1 MANDSTE
8 GIISGSSRIG
18 SLSETQTVDLISEG
32 EIQGLVTKEY
42 KFAGTLGNI
51 GYTSASLVKSQSPL
65 ASVYWN
71 NVPVI
76 DEQGNFNYQDVNVKE
91 SVGSKNGSTQ
101 PLTRSETDDE
111 LFKFLETT
119 QVINERLRG
128 PTKGGSDFPD
138 NAEYFKK
145 VYRVLNTDCFAIKL
159 NVKIVAL
166 NTVNKDNGSVQD
178 NSVSIVAETRA
189 LFINDEE
196 SFSNEND
203 QGVNPNLNQ
212 GQSPLGGTFK
222 GRVSSPFV
230 KSYFID
236 FSKRSD
242 FANIMNNPN
251 FLGWEIKV
259 YKQTPDPITTD
270 STSRVMVDSVTEVY
284 RAKLSYPNA
293 ATVSSSFSAEYFS
306 QIPTRSFDVEMMKV
320 KIPSNYDPLTR
331 TYHGD
336 WDGTFSTESVGPFST
351 GPGTDGITQSDGSS
365 RELKKYYTNN
375 PAWCFYDLITNE
387 RYGLGKYITEQG
399 FDKWTLYEIG
409 QYCDTLVYD
418 GMGKGELEP
427 RFTCNTLIQS
437 REDAFKVVQ
446 DMASVFRGLSY
457 YAAGQIYAIQDA
469 PKNPVY
475 QFTNANVEE
484 GNFSYNNTSRK
495 VRNNVAVVRYN
506 DKHNFYKPAVEYTED
521 VDGIRK
527 NGIRETE
534 VTAFGCSSR
543 GQAIRLGKW
552 MLATENLETE
562 TVTFTAGL
570 EGTYLRPGDVIS
582 VSDTNRRNITRNGGR
597 TVNIDQSNNNT
608 SGVYAEITL
617 DSTLDVYRQGDVN
630 NANDPAQMYKLSVL
644 VPKATLDPYNVT
656 DIRSSDTSEI
666 RSSQVQ
672 TLSFL
677 GNQVDNY
684 ERYYES
690 NFAVTRSEW
699 TASFTN
705 TATVTTDPDAPAY
718 MSVTASTDNSY
729 HRIIFQD
736 VPNVVVGRKYRF
748 KARINIPTNAVTA
761 RGIQFRHGN
770 GNSNAGPIVHP
781 TLGEWTDIEYE
792 WIATDESH
800 ADHANQ
806 ISLWIANSSSIDT
819 TATFQW
825 AGDGGGL
832 DRFGIYNIVVEP
844 AIEKNQ
850 SRITFSGGYYFDL
863 NNTTIQQ
870 DQTVWAV
877 SPTGGDSLLNSQG
890 ITIDS
895 DDISED
901 YRIVNV
907 KEERRNKYVVSAIE
921 YSEEKYSL
929 IEEEF
934 EANADGVNVS
944 TTLPNSPSAIT
955 LDESTAPGASHTKLI
970 KYTVSPP
977 VDQIALAGYEVYM
990 KKSDTQ
996 SWVIADYTGRYP
1008 TLWTDNNGNVT
1019 FMQENPLVN
1028 DENYVPDSKY
1038 RIGRHPKSDSTIEKE
1053 VVATTSSKYYFK
1065 AVSFN
1070 GLGNHSA
1077 KTVKNNI
1084 EINDS
1089 EAIKDVVISNLRLEG
1104 DTQLLNDSAE
1114 LQTLDGGITAYT
1126 GASPNLL
1133 WDTSIQGAGQLAT
1146 QFNYA
1151 ISLRQTID
1159 PNIREGSDPTNNI
1172 FSIITGFQPTLTQD
1186 GSFVYSI
1193 PADDLATIQTN
1204 EGESNARN
1212 FDVVVEAHTE
1222 DGLTSAGGQIVA
1234 SASTF
1239 AEKYA
1244 LNYTEAKGW
1253 DIAVLNNVQIDNPR
1267 FSESADDCGD
1277 LDRICTLQS
1286 ITSDNRLK
1294 IEFTKNTYKANEK
1307 DVAGGFFYSSPTQ
1320 FAKEEIAGKTQSFFN
1335 DESQNTKNIQRVRMD
1350 NYSDVMYVPFKGE
1363 LLTKKLFCAY
1373 SLFDTF
1379 DRDIESVYLNQNPNN
1394 TNYNPDYDLGST
1406 LPLSSVSEVDFVDP
1420 LAATASKPKLHIVY
1434 AKSESYTTRPQQKFG
1449 NVGSRNAGTWVTLP
1463 VRNFSLTKPLGKT
1476 ELVSLNFKGWTMGGT
1491 RGSSNKSGFHIVFPT
1506 SMRVFYDGVQVGG
1519 SNGFLHINRYKP
1531 SNNFYWGHGG
1541 SNENITWEGV
1551 TDLGLT
1557 DKKFP
1562 EGETSLGTISIQF
1575 YYPGGWP
1582 QQTSVSSQFI
1592 WESLWV

>member
-18 SLSETQTVDLISEG
+18 SLSESHVVDLISEG

-42 KFAGTLGNI
+42 KFDGALGNI

-65 ASVYWN
+65 ASIYWN

-101 PLTRSETDDE
+101 PLTRPETDDE

-119 QVINERLRG
+119 QAINERLRG

-159 NVKIVAL
+159 NIKIIAL

-178 NSVSIVAETRA
+178 NSLHIVAETRA

-196 SFSNEND
+196 SFSNENG

-212 GQSPLGGTFK
+212 GQSPLAGTFT
-222 GRVSSPFV
+222 GRISSPFV

-242 FANIMNNPN
+242 FTNLMNNPN
-251 FLGWEIKV
+251 FLGWEVKI
-259 YKQTPDPITTD
+259 YKTDPDPTTTD
-270 STSRVMVDSVTEVY
+270 STSRVMVDAITEVY
-284 RAKLSYPNA
+284 RTKLSYPNA
-293 ATVSSSFSAEYFS
+293 ATISSTFSAEYFS
-306 QIPTRSFDVEMMKV
+306 SIPTRSFDVEMMKV

-331 TYHGD
+331 SYHGD
-336 WDGTFSTESVGPFST
+336 WDGTFSTESVGPFNT
-351 GPGTDGITQSDGSS
+351 GPGSPGITQSDNSP
-365 RELKKYYTNN
+365 RELTKYYTNN
-375 PAWCFYDLITNE
+375 PAWCFYDLITNP

-457 YAAGQIYAIQDA
+457 FAAGQIYAIQDS

-484 GNFSYNNTSRK
+484 GEFNYSNTSRK
-495 VRNNVAVVRYN
+495 IRNNVAIVRYN
-506 DKHNFYKPAVEYTED
+506 DKHNFYKPAVEYRED

-543 GQAIRLGKW
+543 GQAVRLGKW

-582 VSDTNRRNITRNGGR
+582 VSDTNRKNLTRNGGR
-597 TVNIDQSNNNT
+597 TSNIDQSNSNT
-608 SGVYAEITL
+608 SGAYAEITL
-617 DSTLDVYRQGDVN
+617 DSPLDVYREGD
-630 NANDPAQMYKLSVL
+630 ANYELLGTTDKPQMYKLSIL
-644 VPKATLDPYNVT
+644 VPKATLDPYNVN
-656 DIRSSDTSEI
+656 DLSSSDKGEI

-677 GNQVDNY
+677 GNQV
-684 ERYYES
+684 
-690 NFAVTRSEW
+690 
-699 TASFTN
+699 
-705 TATVTTDPDAPAY
+705 
-718 MSVTASTDNSY
+718 
-729 HRIIFQD
+729 
-736 VPNVVVGRKYRF
+736 
-748 KARINIPTNAVTA
+748 
-761 RGIQFRHGN
+761 
-770 GNSNAGPIVHP
+770 
-781 TLGEWTDIEYE
+781 TDIEE
-792 WIATDESH
+792 NGVTKS
-800 ADHANQ
+800 
-806 ISLWIANSSSIDT
+806 
-819 TATFQW
+819 
-825 AGDGGGL
+825 
-832 DRFGIYNIVVEP
+832 
-844 AIEKNQ
+844 K
-850 SRITFSGGYYFDL
+850 ITFSGGYFFDL
-863 NNTTIQQ
+863 DNTTIQQ
-870 DQTVWAV
+870 DQTVWTI

-895 DDISED
+895 DDLSEQ

-907 KEERRNKYVVSAIE
+907 KEERKNKYVVSAIE

-955 LDESTAPGASHTKLI
+955 LDESRAPGAQHTQLI

-977 VDQIALAGYEVYM
+977 EDQIALAGYEVYM

-996 SWVIADYTGRYP
+996 AWVIADYTGRYP
-1008 TLWTDNNGNVT
+1008 TLWTDNNGDVT
-1019 FMQENPLVN
+1019 FMQENELVN
-1028 DENYVPDSKY
+1028 DEDYVPDSKY
-1038 RIGRHPKSDSTIEKE
+1038 RIGKHPKSDSTIEKE

-1070 GLGNHSA
+1070 GLGSHSA
-1077 KTVKNNI
+1077 KTVNGNI

-1104 DTQLLNDSAE
+1104 DTTLLNDSAE

-1151 ISLRQTID
+1151 ISLRQTVD
-1159 PNIREGSDPTNNI
+1159 PSIRNGSDPTNNI

-1212 FDVVVEAHTE
+1212 FDVVIEAHTE

-1244 LNYTEAKGW
+1244 LKYEVAKGW

-1267 FSESADDCGD
+1267 LSSSAADCGD

-1294 IEFTKNTYKANEK
+1294 IEFTKNTYKANEA
-1307 DVAGGFFYSSPTQ
+1307 DVAGGFFYSSPTE
-1320 FAKEEIAGKTQSFFN
+1320 FTKEEIAGKTQSFFD
-1335 DESQNTKNIQRVRMD
+1335 DEDQNTKNIQRVRMD

-1363 LLTKKLFCAY
+1363 LLTTKLFCAY

-1379 DRDIESVYLNQNPNN
+1379 DRDIESVYLDQNPNN

-1406 LPLSSVSEVDFVDP
+1406 LPLSSVSQVNYVDP
-1420 LAATASKPKLHIVY
+1420 LVERPSDIKPVQFAIQTNKILSHSHFDGNGERYGWRAAGNHTITKPIGKTKILWMRFSAKVYGGSWGSGRRVVYSNITGFRFFYLGQQFNLKQGDDEIVVVEDY
-1434 AKSESYTTRPQQKFG
+1434 HTTRQYYG
-1449 NVGSRNAGTWVTLP
+1449 NSSITTKNYFFDGFFNLGIVGQ
-1463 VRNFSLTKPLGKT
+1463 
-1476 ELVSLNFKGWTMGGT
+1476 E
-1491 RGSSNKSGFHIVFPT
+1491 
-1506 SMRVFYDGVQVGG
+1506 
-1519 SNGFLHINRYKP
+1519 
-1531 SNNFYWGHGG
+1531 
-1541 SNENITWEGV
+1541 
-1551 TDLGLT
+1551 
-1557 DKKFP
+1557 FP
-1562 EGETSLGTISIQF
+1562 EGDADAGIVQVQVHGNWGHRHPDARPIHSYTMEA
-1575 YYPGGWP
+1575 YWK
-1582 QQTSVSSQFI
+1582 
-1592 WESLWV
+1592 

>member
-42 KFAGTLGNI
+42 KFAGTLGDI

-212 GQSPLGGTFK
+212 GQSPLAGTFK

-270 STSRVMVDSVTEVY
+270 STSRVMVDSLTEVY
-284 RAKLSYPNA
+284 RTKLSYPNA

-351 GPGTDGITQSDGSS
+351 GPGTDGITQSDGSA

-475 QFTNANVEE
+475 QFTNANIEE

-495 VRNNVAVVRYN
+495 VRNNVAIVRYN

-630 NANDPAQMYKLSVL
+630 NANDPAQMYKLSIL

-656 DIRSSDTSEI
+656 DIRSSDTSKI
-666 RSSQVQ
+666 RNSQVQ

-677 GNQVDNY
+677 GNQV
-684 ERYYES
+684 
-690 NFAVTRSEW
+690 
-699 TASFTN
+699 
-705 TATVTTDPDAPAY
+705 
-718 MSVTASTDNSY
+718 
-729 HRIIFQD
+729 
-736 VPNVVVGRKYRF
+736 
-748 KARINIPTNAVTA
+748 
-761 RGIQFRHGN
+761 
-770 GNSNAGPIVHP
+770 
-781 TLGEWTDIEYE
+781 TDIEE
-792 WIATDESH
+792 NGVTKS
-800 ADHANQ
+800 
-806 ISLWIANSSSIDT
+806 
-819 TATFQW
+819 
-825 AGDGGGL
+825 
-832 DRFGIYNIVVEP
+832 
-844 AIEKNQ
+844 K
-850 SRITFSGGYYFDL
+850 ITFSGGYHFDL

-877 SPTGGDSLLNSQG
+877 SPTGGNSLLNSQG

-895 DDISED
+895 DDLSEN

-907 KEERRNKYVVSAIE
+907 KEERKNKYVISAIQ

-955 LDESTAPGASHTKLI
+955 LDESRAPGAEHTQLI
-970 KYTVSPP
+970 KYTVAPP

-1008 TLWTDNNGNVT
+1008 TLWTDNNGDVT
-1019 FMQENPLVN
+1019 FMQENALVN

-1077 KTVKNNI
+1077 KTVKSNI

-1089 EAIKDVVISNLRLEG
+1089 EAIRDVVISNLRLEG
-1104 DTQLLNDSAE
+1104 DTTLLNDSAE

-1222 DGLTSAGGQIVA
+1222 DGLTSAGGNIVA

-1239 AEKYA
+1239 AEKYV
-1244 LNYTEAKGW
+1244 LKYEVAKGW

-1267 FSESADDCGD
+1267 FSESTNDCGD

-1294 IEFTKNTYKANEK
+1294 IEFTKNTYKADER
-1307 DVAGGFFYSSPTQ
+1307 DVAGGFFYSSPAEFT
-1320 FAKEEIAGKTQSFFN
+1320 KEEIAGKTQSFFD
-1335 DESQNTKNIQRVRMD
+1335 DEAQNTKNIQRVRMD

-1420 LAATASKPKLHIVY
+1420 LAATASKPQLHIVY
-1434 AKSESYTTRPQQKFG
+1434 SKSESYSTRPQQQF
-1449 NVGSRNAGTWVTLP
+1449 GSRSRNPGAWVNYPL
-1463 VRNFSLTKPLGKT
+1463 RQFNLTKPIGKT
-1476 ELVSLNFKGWTMGGT
+1476 ELVSLNFTGTITGSVRYRGGHT
-1491 RGSSNKSGFHIVFPT
+1491 HANR
-1506 SMRVFYDGVQVGG
+1506 MRIFYDGVLMSENLINGQT
-1519 SNGFLHINRYKP
+1519 GFLNYTVNPFVNVNYNEMGSINQGTPHYF
-1531 SNNFYWGHGG
+1531 N
-1541 SNENITWEGV
+1541 GV
-1551 TDLGLT
+1551 TDLGLK

-1562 EGETSLGTISIQF
+1562 EGETTLGVIRVEF
-1575 YYPGGWP
+1575 YYPHGWD
-1582 QQTSVSSQFI
+1582 QSTGITTKFVFQA
-1592 WESLWV
+1592 LWV

>member
-18 SLSETQTVDLISEG
+18 SLSESHIVDLISEG

-42 KFAGTLGNI
+42 KFGGTLGDI

-71 NVPVI
+71 NVPVV

-91 SVGSKNGSTQ
+91 SFGSKNGSTQ
-101 PLTRSETDDE
+101 PLTRPETDDE

-138 NAEYFKK
+138 SAEYFKK
-145 VYRVLNTDCFAIKL
+145 IYRILNTDCFAIKL
-159 NVKIVAL
+159 NVKILSL

-203 QGVNPNLNQ
+203 QGVNPNLSQN
-212 GQSPLGGTFK
+212 QSPLAGTFK

-259 YKQTPDPITTD
+259 YKQTPDPTTTD
-270 STSRVMVDSVTEVY
+270 SSSRVMIDAITEVY
-284 RAKLSYPNA
+284 RTKLSYPNA
-293 ATVSSSFSAEYFS
+293 ATISSSFSAEYFS
-306 QIPTRSFDVEMMKV
+306 SIPTRSFDVEMMKV

-336 WDGTFSTESVGPFST
+336 WDGTFSTESVGPFNT
-351 GPGTDGITQSDGSS
+351 GPGTNGITQSDGSA

-469 PKNPVY
+469 PKTPVY

-484 GNFSYNNTSRK
+484 GEFNYSNTSRK
-495 VRNNVAVVRYN
+495 IRNNVAIIRYN

-552 MLATENLETE
+552 MLATENSETE

-582 VSDTNRRNITRNGGR
+582 VSDTSRRNITRNGGR
-597 TVNIDQSNNNT
+597 TSNIDQSNNNS
-608 SGVYAEITL
+608 SGVYAEVTL

-630 NANDPAQMYKLSVL
+630 DANDPAQMYKLSIL
-644 VPKATLDPYNVT
+644 VPKAALDPYNVNDLT
-656 DIRSSDTSEI
+656 SSDKGDI

-672 TLSFL
+672 TLNFL
-677 GNQVDNY
+677 GNQV
-684 ERYYES
+684 
-690 NFAVTRSEW
+690 
-699 TASFTN
+699 
-705 TATVTTDPDAPAY
+705 
-718 MSVTASTDNSY
+718 
-729 HRIIFQD
+729 
-736 VPNVVVGRKYRF
+736 
-748 KARINIPTNAVTA
+748 
-761 RGIQFRHGN
+761 
-770 GNSNAGPIVHP
+770 
-781 TLGEWTDIEYE
+781 TDIEE
-792 WIATDESH
+792 NGVTKS
-800 ADHANQ
+800 
-806 ISLWIANSSSIDT
+806 
-819 TATFQW
+819 
-825 AGDGGGL
+825 
-832 DRFGIYNIVVEP
+832 
-844 AIEKNQ
+844 K
-850 SRITFSGGYYFDL
+850 ITFSGGYSFDL

-877 SPTGGDSLLNSQG
+877 SPTGGNSLLNSQG

-895 DDISED
+895 DDLSED

-907 KEERRNKYVVSAIE
+907 KEERKNKYVISAIE

-955 LDESTAPGASHTKLI
+955 LDESRAPGAQHTQLI

-977 VDQIALAGYEVYM
+977 EDQIALAGYEVYM
-990 KKSDTQ
+990 KKSDTHA
-996 SWVIADYTGRYP
+996 WVIADYTGRYP
-1008 TLWTDNNGNVT
+1008 TLWTENNGNVT

-1038 RIGRHPKSDSTIEKE
+1038 RIGKHPKSDSTIEKE

-1089 EAIKDVVISNLRLEG
+1089 EAIRDVVISNLRLEG
-1104 DTQLLNDSAE
+1104 DTTILNDSAE

-1151 ISLRQTID
+1151 ISLRQTVD
-1159 PNIREGSDPTNNI
+1159 PNTRLGSDPTNNI

-1222 DGLTSAGGQIVA
+1222 DGLTSAGGNIVA

-1244 LNYTEAKGW
+1244 LKYEVAKGW

-1267 FSESADDCGD
+1267 FSASKNDCGD

-1294 IEFTKNTYKANEK
+1294 IEFTKNTYKADEK
-1307 DVAGGFFYSSPTQ
+1307 DVAGGFFYSSPTE
-1320 FAKEEIAGKTQSFFN
+1320 FTKEEIAGQTQSFFD
-1335 DESQNTKNIQRVRMD
+1335 DETQNTKNIQRVRMD

-1363 LLTKKLFCAY
+1363 LLTTKLFCAY

-1379 DRDIESVYLNQNPNN
+1379 DRDIESVYLDQNPNN

-1406 LPLSSVSEVDFVDP
+1406 LPLSSVSQVNYVDP
-1420 LAATASKPKLHIVY
+1420 LVERPSDIKPVQFAIQTNKILSHSHFDGNGEKYGWRTAGTHTITKPIGKTKILWMKFS
-1434 AKSESYTTRPQQKFG
+1434 AKSYGGSWSSGRRTVYSNITGFRFFYLGQQFNLKQGDDEIVVVENFHTTREYYYNPVATKSYFFDG
-1449 NVGSRNAGTWVTLP
+1449 FFNLDIVGQ
-1463 VRNFSLTKPLGKT
+1463 
-1476 ELVSLNFKGWTMGGT
+1476 E
-1491 RGSSNKSGFHIVFPT
+1491 
-1506 SMRVFYDGVQVGG
+1506 
-1519 SNGFLHINRYKP
+1519 
-1531 SNNFYWGHGG
+1531 
-1541 SNENITWEGV
+1541 
-1551 TDLGLT
+1551 
-1557 DKKFP
+1557 FP
-1562 EGETSLGTISIQF
+1562 EGDSDAGTMEVQVYGNWGHRSADARPIYS
-1575 YYPGGWP
+1575 YTMEAYWK
-1582 QQTSVSSQFI
+1582 
-1592 WESLWV
+1592 

>member
-1 MANDSTE
+1 MANDSPE
-8 GIISGSSRIG
+8 GIISGSTRIG
-18 SLSETQTVDLISEG
+18 SLSETHVVDLISEG
-32 EIQGLVTKEY
+32 EVQGLVSKEY
-42 KFAGTLGNI
+42 KFDGTLGNI
-51 GYTSASLVKSQSPL
+51 GYTNASLIKSQSPL

-76 DEQGNFNYQDVNVKE
+76 DEQGNFNYQDVNIKE
-91 SVGSKNGSTQ
+91 SIGSKDGSTQ
-101 PLTRSETDDE
+101 PLTRPETDDE
-111 LFKFLETT
+111 IFKFLERTK
-119 QVINERLRG
+119 IISERLRG
-128 PTKGGSDFPD
+128 PTRGSSNFPD
-138 NAEYFKK
+138 DAQYFKK
-145 VYRVLNTDCFAIKL
+145 IYRVLNTDCSAIKL
-159 NVKIVAL
+159 NIKISAL
-166 NTVNKDNGSVQD
+166 STVNRDNGSIQD
-178 NSVSIVAETRA
+178 NSVYIQAETRA
-189 LFINDEE
+189 LFTNNEE
-196 SFSNEND
+196 SFSFEND
-203 QGVNPNLNQ
+203 QGVNQNIRQ
-212 GQSPLGGTFK
+212 DQSPLAGEFA
-222 GRVSSPFV
+222 GRISTPFI

-242 FANIMNNPN
+242 YSNIMDNPN

-259 YKQTPDPITTD
+259 YKTTPE
-270 STSRVMVDSVTEVY
+270 STISEKQAIVFVDSLTEVY
-284 RAKLSYPNA
+284 RTKLSYPNT
-293 ATVSSSFSAEYFS
+293 ATVSSTFSAEYFS
-306 QIPTRSFDVEMMKV
+306 SIPARSFDVEMMKV

-336 WDGTFSTESVGPFST
+336 WDGTFSTESVGPFNT
-351 GPGTDGITQSDGSS
+351 GPGTDGITQSDGSP
-365 RELKKYYTNN
+365 RELRKYYTNN
-375 PAWCFYDLITNE
+375 PAWCFYDLVTNP

-418 GMGKGELEP
+418 GMGKGGLEP

-446 DMASVFRGLSY
+446 DMASIFRGLSY
-457 YAAGQIYAIQDA
+457 YAAGQIYAIQDS
-469 PKNPVY
+469 PKTPVY

-484 GNFSYNNTSRK
+484 GAFNYNNTSRK
-495 VRNNVAVVRYN
+495 IRNNVAIVRYN
-506 DKHNFYKPAVEYTED
+506 DKNNFYKPAIEYTED

-543 GQAIRLGKW
+543 GQALRLGKW
-552 MLATENLETE
+552 IMATENLETE
-562 TVTFTAGL
+562 TITFTAGL
-570 EGTYLRPGDVIS
+570 EGTYLRPGDVVS

-597 TVNIDQSNNNT
+597 TSKIDQSNNNS

-630 NANDPAQMYKLSVL
+630 DANDPAQMYKLSIL
-644 VPKATLDPYNVT
+644 VPKATLDPYNVN
-656 DIRSSDTSEI
+656 DLSSSDKGEI

-672 TLSFL
+672 ALSFL
-677 GNQVDNY
+677 GNQV
-684 ERYYES
+684 
-690 NFAVTRSEW
+690 
-699 TASFTN
+699 
-705 TATVTTDPDAPAY
+705 
-718 MSVTASTDNSY
+718 
-729 HRIIFQD
+729 
-736 VPNVVVGRKYRF
+736 
-748 KARINIPTNAVTA
+748 
-761 RGIQFRHGN
+761 
-770 GNSNAGPIVHP
+770 
-781 TLGEWTDIEYE
+781 TDIQENGV
-792 WIATDESH
+792 TKS
-800 ADHANQ
+800 
-806 ISLWIANSSSIDT
+806 
-819 TATFQW
+819 
-825 AGDGGGL
+825 
-832 DRFGIYNIVVEP
+832 
-844 AIEKNQ
+844 K
-850 SRITFSGGYYFDL
+850 ITFSGGYFFDL
-863 NNTTIQQ
+863 DNTTIQQ
-870 DQTVWAV
+870 DQTVWTV

-895 DDISED
+895 DDLSEKF
-901 YRIVNV
+901 RVINV
-907 KEERRNKYVVSAIE
+907 KEERKNKYVISAIQ

-955 LDESTAPGASHTKLI
+955 LDESRAPGAQHTQLI
-970 KYTVSPP
+970 KYTVAPP
-977 VDQIALAGYEVYM
+977 EDQVALAGYEVYM
-990 KKSDTQ
+990 KKSDTRP
-996 SWVIADYTGRYP
+996 WVIADYTGRYP
-1008 TLWTDNNGNVT
+1008 TLWTDNNGDVT
-1019 FMQENPLVN
+1019 FMQENALVN

-1077 KTVKNNI
+1077 KTVKSNI

-1089 EAIKDVVISNLRLEG
+1089 EAIRDIVISNLRLEG
-1104 DTQLLNDSAE
+1104 DTTLLNDSAE

-1244 LNYTEAKGW
+1244 LKYEVAKGW

-1267 FSESADDCGD
+1267 FSESTNDCGD
-1277 LDRICTLQS
+1277 LDRICTIQS

-1294 IEFTKNTYKANEK
+1294 IEFTKNTYKANER
-1307 DVAGGFFYSSPTQ
+1307 DVAGGFFYSSPTE
-1320 FAKEEIAGKTQSFFN
+1320 FTKEEIAGKTQSFFN
-1335 DESQNTKNIQRVRMD
+1335 DETQNTKNIQRVRMD

-1363 LLTKKLFCAY
+1363 LLTTKLFCAY

-1379 DRDIESVYLNQNPNN
+1379 DRDIESVYLDQNPNN

-1406 LPLSSVSEVDFVDP
+1406 LPLSSVSQVNYVDP
-1420 LAATASKPKLHIVY
+1420 LVERQSDIKPLVFANTKNNTL
-1434 AKSESYTTRPQQKFG
+1434 SERYFGGTGGGNYGWRNVASYTITKPIGKTKILWMKFRGLIYGGSYSSGRYRRYQNVTGFRFICNGQTFGLKQGDDEIIRTDLINYDRFYNSNNNPERPQSYFLDG
-1449 NVGSRNAGTWVTLP
+1449 FFNLGIVG
-1463 VRNFSLTKPLGKT
+1463 K
-1476 ELVSLNFKGWTMGGT
+1476 E
-1491 RGSSNKSGFHIVFPT
+1491 
-1506 SMRVFYDGVQVGG
+1506 
-1519 SNGFLHINRYKP
+1519 
-1531 SNNFYWGHGG
+1531 
-1541 SNENITWEGV
+1541 
-1551 TDLGLT
+1551 
-1557 DKKFP
+1557 FP
-1562 EGETSLGTISIQF
+1562 EGDTDAGTVTVQAYGNWNHRNAEARPMIN
-1575 YYPGGWP
+1575 YTMEAYWK
-1582 QQTSVSSQFI
+1582 
-1592 WESLWV
+1592 

>member
-1 MANDSTE
+1 MASDSTE

-18 SLSETQTVDLISEG
+18 SLSESHVVDLISEG

-42 KFAGTLGNI
+42 KFDGTLGNI

-71 NVPVI
+71 NVPVV

-91 SVGSKNGSTQ
+91 SLGSKNGSTQ
-101 PLTRSETDDE
+101 PLIRSETDDE
-111 LFKFLETT
+111 LFKFLETSRP
-119 QVINERLRG
+119 INERLRG
-128 PTKGGSDFPD
+128 PTKGASDFPD

-159 NVKIVAL
+159 NIKIIAL

-178 NSVSIVAETRA
+178 NHVYLQAETRA
-189 LFINDEE
+189 LFTNDEE
-196 SFSNEND
+196 SFSFENG
-203 QGVNPNLNQ
+203 QGVNQNLAQN
-212 GQSPLGGTFK
+212 QSPLAGAFGG
-222 GRVSSPFV
+222 RISSPFV

-242 FANIMNNPN
+242 FTNLMNNPN
-251 FLGWEIKV
+251 FLGWEVKI
-259 YKQTPDPITTD
+259 YKTDPDPTTTD
-270 STSRVMVDSVTEVY
+270 STSRVMVDAITEVY
-284 RAKLSYPNA
+284 RTKLSYPNA
-293 ATVSSSFSAEYFS
+293 ATISSTFSAEYFS
-306 QIPTRSFDVEMMKV
+306 SIPTRSFDVEMMKV

-331 TYHGD
+331 SYHGD
-336 WDGTFSTESVGPFST
+336 WDGTFSTESVGPFNT
-351 GPGTDGITQSDGSS
+351 EPGSPGITQSDNSP
-365 RELKKYYTNN
+365 RELTKYYTNN
-375 PAWCFYDLITNE
+375 PAWCFYDLITNP

-457 YAAGQIYAIQDA
+457 FAAGQIYAIQDS

-484 GNFSYNNTSRK
+484 GEFNYSNTSRK
-495 VRNNVAVVRYN
+495 IRNNVAIVRYN
-506 DKHNFYKPAVEYTED
+506 DKHNFYKPAVEYRED

-543 GQAIRLGKW
+543 GQAVRLGKW

-582 VSDTNRRNITRNGGR
+582 VSDTNRKNLTRNGGR
-597 TVNIDQSNNNT
+597 TSNIDQSNSNT
-608 SGVYAEITL
+608 SGAYAEITL
-617 DSTLDVYRQGDVN
+617 DSPLDVYREGD
-630 NANDPAQMYKLSVL
+630 ANYELLGTTDKPQMYKLSIL
-644 VPKATLDPYNVT
+644 VPKATLDPYNVN
-656 DIRSSDTSEI
+656 DLSSSDKGEI

-677 GNQVDNY
+677 GNQV
-684 ERYYES
+684 
-690 NFAVTRSEW
+690 
-699 TASFTN
+699 
-705 TATVTTDPDAPAY
+705 
-718 MSVTASTDNSY
+718 
-729 HRIIFQD
+729 
-736 VPNVVVGRKYRF
+736 
-748 KARINIPTNAVTA
+748 
-761 RGIQFRHGN
+761 
-770 GNSNAGPIVHP
+770 
-781 TLGEWTDIEYE
+781 TDIEE
-792 WIATDESH
+792 NGVTKS
-800 ADHANQ
+800 
-806 ISLWIANSSSIDT
+806 
-819 TATFQW
+819 
-825 AGDGGGL
+825 
-832 DRFGIYNIVVEP
+832 
-844 AIEKNQ
+844 K
-850 SRITFSGGYYFDL
+850 ITFSGGYHFDL
-863 NNTTIQQ
+863 NNTTVQQ
-870 DQTVWAV
+870 DQTVWTI

-895 DDISED
+895 DDLSEQ

-907 KEERRNKYVVSAIE
+907 KEERKNKYVVSAIE

-955 LDESTAPGASHTKLI
+955 LDESRAPGAQHTQLI

-977 VDQIALAGYEVYM
+977 EDQIALAGYEVYM

-996 SWVIADYTGRYP
+996 AWVIADYTGRYP
-1008 TLWTDNNGNVT
+1008 TLWTDNNGDVT
-1019 FMQENPLVN
+1019 FMQENELVN
-1028 DENYVPDSKY
+1028 DEDYVPDSKY
-1038 RIGRHPKSDSTIEKE
+1038 RIGKHPKSDSTIEKE

-1077 KTVKNNI
+1077 KTVNGNI

-1104 DTQLLNDSAE
+1104 DTTLLNDSAE

-1159 PNIREGSDPTNNI
+1159 PNIRNGSDPTNNI

-1212 FDVVVEAHTE
+1212 FDVVIEAHTE

-1244 LNYTEAKGW
+1244 LKYEVAKGW

-1267 FSESADDCGD
+1267 LSSSAADCGD

-1294 IEFTKNTYKANEK
+1294 IEFTKNTYKANEA
-1307 DVAGGFFYSSPTQ
+1307 DVAGAFFYSSPTE
-1320 FAKEEIAGKTQSFFN
+1320 FTKEEIAGKTQAFFD
-1335 DESQNTKNIQRVRMD
+1335 DETQNTKNIQRVRMD
-1350 NYSDVMYVPFKGE
+1350 NYSDVMYIPFKGE

-1420 LAATASKPKLHIVY
+1420 LAATASKPQLHIVY
-1434 AKSESYTTRPQQKFG
+1434 SKSESYTTRPQQQF
-1449 NVGSRNAGTWVTLP
+1449 GSRSRNPGAWVNLP
-1463 VRNFSLTKPLGKT
+1463 LRQFNLTKPIGKT
-1476 ELVSLNFKGWTMGGT
+1476 ELVSLNFTGTITGSWRYRGGHT
-1491 RGSSNKSGFHIVFPT
+1491 HSNR
-1506 SMRVFYDGVQVGG
+1506 MRIFYDGVLMSENLINGQTGFLNYTVNAFINVDYLKAG
-1519 SNGFLHINRYKP
+1519 SNSVN
-1531 SNNFYWGHGG
+1531 HGTPHYF
-1541 SNENITWEGV
+1541 NGV
-1551 TDLGLT
+1551 TDLGLK

-1562 EGETSLGTISIQF
+1562 EGETTLGTIRVEF
-1575 YYPGGWP
+1575 YYPHGWD
-1582 QQTSVSSQFI
+1582 QTTAITTKFVFQA
-1592 WESLWV
+1592 LWV

>member
-18 SLSETQTVDLISEG
+18 SLSESHVVDLISEG

-42 KFAGTLGNI
+42 KFDGALGNI

-65 ASVYWN
+65 ASIYWN

-101 PLTRSETDDE
+101 PLTRPETDDE

-119 QVINERLRG
+119 QAINERLRG

-159 NVKIVAL
+159 NIKIIAL

-178 NSVSIVAETRA
+178 NSLHIVAETRA

-196 SFSNEND
+196 SFSNENG

-212 GQSPLGGTFK
+212 GQSPLAGTFT
-222 GRVSSPFV
+222 GRISSPFV

-242 FANIMNNPN
+242 FTNLMNNPN
-251 FLGWEIKV
+251 FLGWEVKI
-259 YKQTPDPITTD
+259 YKTDPDPTTTD
-270 STSRVMVDSVTEVY
+270 STSRVMVDAITEVY
-284 RAKLSYPNA
+284 RTKLSYPNA
-293 ATVSSSFSAEYFS
+293 ATISSTFSAEYFS
-306 QIPTRSFDVEMMKV
+306 SIPTRSFDVEMMKV

-331 TYHGD
+331 SYHGD
-336 WDGTFSTESVGPFST
+336 WDGTFSTESVGPFNT
-351 GPGTDGITQSDGSS
+351 GPGSPGITQSDNSP
-365 RELKKYYTNN
+365 RELTKYYTNN
-375 PAWCFYDLITNE
+375 PAWCFYDLITNP

-457 YAAGQIYAIQDA
+457 FAAGQIYAIQDS

-484 GNFSYNNTSRK
+484 GEFNYSNTSRK
-495 VRNNVAVVRYN
+495 IRNNVAIVRYN
-506 DKHNFYKPAVEYTED
+506 DKHNFYKPAVEYRED

-543 GQAIRLGKW
+543 GQAVRLGKW

-582 VSDTNRRNITRNGGR
+582 VSDTNRKNLTRNGGR
-597 TVNIDQSNNNT
+597 TSNIDQSNSNT
-608 SGVYAEITL
+608 SGAYAEITL
-617 DSTLDVYRQGDVN
+617 DSPLDVYREGD
-630 NANDPAQMYKLSVL
+630 ANYELLGTTDKPQMYKLSIL
-644 VPKATLDPYNVT
+644 VPKATLDPYNVN
-656 DIRSSDTSEI
+656 DLSSSDKGEI

-677 GNQVDNY
+677 GNQV
-684 ERYYES
+684 
-690 NFAVTRSEW
+690 
-699 TASFTN
+699 
-705 TATVTTDPDAPAY
+705 
-718 MSVTASTDNSY
+718 
-729 HRIIFQD
+729 
-736 VPNVVVGRKYRF
+736 
-748 KARINIPTNAVTA
+748 
-761 RGIQFRHGN
+761 
-770 GNSNAGPIVHP
+770 
-781 TLGEWTDIEYE
+781 TDIEE
-792 WIATDESH
+792 NGVTKS
-800 ADHANQ
+800 
-806 ISLWIANSSSIDT
+806 
-819 TATFQW
+819 
-825 AGDGGGL
+825 
-832 DRFGIYNIVVEP
+832 
-844 AIEKNQ
+844 K
-850 SRITFSGGYYFDL
+850 ITFSGGYFFDL
-863 NNTTIQQ
+863 DNTTIQQ
-870 DQTVWAV
+870 DQTVWTI

-895 DDISED
+895 DDLSEQ

-907 KEERRNKYVVSAIE
+907 KEERKNKYVVSAIE

-955 LDESTAPGASHTKLI
+955 LDESRAPGAQHTQLI

-977 VDQIALAGYEVYM
+977 EDQIALAGYEVYM

-996 SWVIADYTGRYP
+996 AWVIADYTGRYP
-1008 TLWTDNNGNVT
+1008 TLWTDNNGDVT
-1019 FMQENPLVN
+1019 FMQENELVN
-1028 DENYVPDSKY
+1028 DEDYVPDSKY
-1038 RIGRHPKSDSTIEKE
+1038 RIGKHPKSDSTIEKE

-1070 GLGNHSA
+1070 GLGSHSA
-1077 KTVKNNI
+1077 KTVNGNI

-1104 DTQLLNDSAE
+1104 DTTLLNDSAE

-1146 QFNYA
+1146 KFNYA
-1151 ISLRQTID
+1151 ISLRQTVD
-1159 PNIREGSDPTNNI
+1159 PSIRNGSDPTNNI

-1212 FDVVVEAHTE
+1212 FDVVIEAHTE

-1244 LNYTEAKGW
+1244 LKYEVAKGW

-1267 FSESADDCGD
+1267 LSSSAADCGD

-1294 IEFTKNTYKANEK
+1294 IEFTKNTYKANEA
-1307 DVAGGFFYSSPTQ
+1307 DVAGGFFYSSPTE
-1320 FAKEEIAGKTQSFFN
+1320 FTKEEIAGKTQSFFD
-1335 DESQNTKNIQRVRMD
+1335 DEDQNTKNIQRVRMD

-1363 LLTKKLFCAY
+1363 LLTTKLFCAY

-1379 DRDIESVYLNQNPNN
+1379 DRDIESVYLDQNPNN
-1394 TNYNPDYDLGST
+1394 TK
-1406 LPLSSVSEVDFVDP
+1406 SSFCR
-1420 LAATASKPKLHIVY
+1420 LA
-1434 AKSESYTTRPQQKFG
+1434 
-1449 NVGSRNAGTWVTLP
+1449 W
-1463 VRNFSLTKPLGKT
+1463 
-1476 ELVSLNFKGWTMGGT
+1476 
-1491 RGSSNKSGFHIVFPT
+1491 
-1506 SMRVFYDGVQVGG
+1506 
-1519 SNGFLHINRYKP
+1519 
-1531 SNNFYWGHGG
+1531 
-1541 SNENITWEGV
+1541 
-1551 TDLGLT
+1551 
-1557 DKKFP
+1557 
-1562 EGETSLGTISIQF
+1562 
-1575 YYPGGWP
+1575 
-1582 QQTSVSSQFI
+1582 
-1592 WESLWV
+1592 